1 MINVLP
7 TANFKYT
14 EITFDLQ
21 GTHNAD
27 LYHESQT
34 VFITKFYVLKDVY
47 YKSGKFESKEF

>member
-1 MINVLP
+1 MINVLQ

-27 LYHESQT
+27 LYHESQA
-34 VFITKFYVLKDVY
+34 VFITQFCVLKDV
-47 YKSGKFESKEF
+47 F

>member
-21 GTHNAD
+21 GTHNSD

-34 VFITKFYVLKDVY
+34 VFITKFHVLKDVY